1 MRKVPEVRRPVSA
14 VLDAPKDFVYVLSS
28 SVGPHRARAGE
39 GRGMLRGHIDSLTP
53 SGLVEGWAY
62 DETRLL
68 APLAV
73 AVLTAKGEEIASGY
87 ADLFRDDLALAG
99 AAYGWC
105 AFRLGLSVSPETAAG
120 HPLRLVEGATRAVIF
135 EGEAALGEDSAQE
148 IQDLDALL
156 ASDPTVLTSAEQ
168 LESLSPVLDAFVAA
182 QGVDAFVGAAY
193 LYVLGRCADP
203 SGLVSF
209 GRLIRTRRLTPYAA
223 LLTLAEGPEF
233 GARARTLIPPNRPG
247 FPFLTA

>member
-120 HPLRLVEGATRAVIF
+120 HPLRLVEGVQNGSIF
-135 EGEAALGEDSAQE
+135 EGEAALGEDSAHE

-168 LESLSPVLDAFVAA
+168 LESLSPVL
-182 QGVDAFVGAAY
+182 DAFVGAAY